1 MVLFSVLVLSSV
13 GVGVGVFGVVVL
25 FWVLFL
31 VVGVG
36 VVSPKITS
44 TTTGEKI
51 QWNVSGSVELNLKE
65 KFGAMV
71 DFFPGPNESSRV

>member
-1 MVLFSVLVLSSV
+1 MGLFSVLVLSSV
-13 GVGVGVFGVVVL
+13 GVGVGVGVFGVV
-25 FWVLFL
+25 VLFL

-36 VVSPKITS
+36 VVSPKVTS

-71 DFFPGPNESSRV
+71 DSFPGPNESSRV